1 MFPRRSPIPH
11 GVTGFGVGTLGYA
24 AYNARR
30 NQANNGVVNDQQN
43 TIANQNQTIADQSQI
58 IADQQQTI
66 SDQQGTIQSQQDHIR
81 SLADKTS
88 SSSSSDQAGP
98 SSSSVQGSSSSS
110 SDQAGSID
118 QNNLFGDVE
127 SLFNEFFESIS
138 NLDLTQLI
146 LLFNIIS
153 SILLLNILISVLLS
167 KYGDY
172 LIEKFKLADKYPKLS
187 KLILYRTKV
196 QGIYFKYATILAF
209 ASLFF
214 NLFINISILL
224 N

>member
-66 SDQQGTIQSQQDHIR
+66 SDQQGSIQSQQDHIR

-88 SSSSSDQAGP
+88 S